1 MADRVTEMPFER
13 ATMPLET
20 TFQQEVLRELKTI
33 REQLSRVV
41 DLLERTRVEGP
52 PSPYRSLG

>member
-13 ATMPLET
+13 ATMPLDP
-20 TFQQEVLRELKTI
+20 FQQEVLRELQII
-33 REQLSRVV
+33 REQLTRVV
-41 DLLERTRVEGP
+41 DLLERNRHDGP